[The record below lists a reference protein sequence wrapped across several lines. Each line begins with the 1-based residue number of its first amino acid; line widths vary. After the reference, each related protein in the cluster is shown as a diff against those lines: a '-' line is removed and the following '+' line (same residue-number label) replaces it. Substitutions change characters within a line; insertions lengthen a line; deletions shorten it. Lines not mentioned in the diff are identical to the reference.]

1 MDTLG
6 GMTAAA
12 ADAAFELN
20 RLQNRTV
27 RVLALGQIL
36 GALAYGVTISIGALL
51 AAKVSD
57 NDALSG
63 LAVAMLTLGAAAAAM
78 PLAALANRRGRRWSL
93 GLGNAIAL
101 VGIAIVINA
110 ASANSFP
117 LLLVGFIFIGSGNA
131 GNLQARFAAT
141 DLATHDRRARDL
153 SMVVWA
159 TTIGAVLGPNLQA
172 PGEAIGALLHLPPLT
187 GAYVFAIAAQIA
199 CLLVFVLGLRPD
211 PLLRARDLDAQ
222 RGKSDAHLTDHIDR
236 PWVARFAILAVA
248 ASHAVMVAV
257 MSMTPIHMKHGG
269 ATLSLIGI
277 TISLHVAGMYAI
289 SPVFGALADRW
300 GRIAVIV
307 FGQAQLAASLLLV
320 VFFPEQQT
328 MVTIALILLG
338 TGWSAS
344 TVAGSALLADASAL
358 QFRTKRQGRS
368 DAIMSLTGAIA
379 AIAAGAVLASI
390 GYSGLA
396 LVSMAAVLVVLVLVP
411 VVVRHTSRNAL

>member
-1 MDTLG
+1 
-6 GMTAAA
+6 MTS
-12 ADAAFELN
+12 ADLVLN

-51 AAKVSD
+51 AAKVAGD
-57 NDALSG
+57 DALSG

-93 GLGNAIAL
+93 GLGNGIAL
-101 VGIAIVINA
+101 LGIAIVIFA
-110 ASANSFP
+110 ASSNSFP
-117 LLLVGFIFIGSGNA
+117 LLLIGFICVGAGNA

-141 DLATHDRRARDL
+141 DLATQDRRARDL

-159 TTIGAVLGPNLQA
+159 TTIGAVLGPNLQG
-172 PGEAIGALLHLPPLT
+172 PGTVIGDALHLPPLT

-199 CLLVFVLGLRPD
+199 CLLVFVFGLRPD
-211 PLLRARDLDAQ
+211 PLLRARELDTE
-222 RGKSDAHLTDHIDR
+222 RGARDAHLTDHLDR
-236 PWVARFAILAVA
+236 PGLARFAILAVA

-257 MSMTPIHMKHGG
+257 MSMTPIHMQHGG
-269 ATLSLIGI
+269 ATLSIIGL

-289 SPVFGALADRW
+289 SPVFGSLADRW
-300 GRIAVIV
+300 GRLTVIV
-307 FGQAQLAASLLLV
+307 LGQTQLIASLLLV
-320 VFFPEQQT
+320 VFFPEQPGV
-328 MVTIALILLG
+328 VTVALILLG

-344 TVAGSALLADASAL
+344 TVAGSALLSDASAL

-368 DAIMSLTGAIA
+368 DAIMSLTGAMA

-396 LVSMAAVLVVLVLVP
+396 LVSLLAVATVLVLIP
-411 VVVRHTSRNAL
+411 LAVRLSRSTAA